1 MVSFFTAG
9 SWEKDTIFG
18 AAETNFRPFLFW
30 QGFSDRKVI
39 RIVCFG
45 WYDCYCMYIIVI
57 GFSKY
62 TSRYLSDFTKYFSFL
77 KDCQFK
83 SGSVWF
89 SIFQHYFFKRW
100 WLTGNHRIQNILGQ
114 KNWGKV
120 SISQRK
126 IKKLSLK
133 TNQDESVMNNSI
145 NTGISKYFVHLIMSK

>member
-1 MVSFFTAG
+1 MFEHQKLSLFY
-9 SWEKDTIFG
+9 SCQLRKRHH
-18 AAETNFRPFLFW
+18 FRPFLFW
-30 QGFSDRKVI
+30 QGFSSRKVT

-62 TSRYLSDFTKYFSFL
+62 TSRYLSDFTKYFSFF

-100 WLTGNHRIQNILGQ
+100 WHEYWNHRIQNIWGQ
-114 KNWGKV
+114 RNWGKV

-126 IKKLSLK
+126 IKKNWVWKQVKMKVLWTK
-133 TNQDESVMNNSI
+133 QQY
-145 NTGISKYFVHLIMSK
+145 KYRNK